1 MGGVREHPR
10 RWVAAADRVAFLG
23 CVVVVL
29 VLAGAAFSRE
39 VLPDDLAVYR
49 GAVDAWLTGGDLY
62 GFARAN
68 GDAFTYPPAT
78 ALTLAWVHLLP
89 VNGLAT
95 AWVLGSGLLLGW
107 CAIALHRS
115 AGIGPGVAYAV
126 LLGSAAGRSNLAF
139 GQFSVVIFALCLL
152 DATVCPTR
160 RRGWLTGIAAALK
173 LTPLVFLP
181 GLTAAGR
188 WRPLRRA
195 LLAAGVVTALGV
207 MILPTA
213 TLHYLRTGVWGVS
226 TVSNWD
232 SPGNQSLRAVLAR
245 SGAPAG
251 WISLGLS
258 LTILVGVLAW
268 LNRHRAVVD
277 DLTLWV
283 ILGLLSILI
292 SPVSWTHHRFW
303 LCVPI
308 LMPKLWT
315 TPARQ
320 LLRLVLLI
328 AVLLPGLDAGRGWGF
343 PITNLG
349 FLTTATLLICLLV
362 TDQSS
367 HQLEPPGGKQVA
379 GSGKL
384 R

>member
-1 MGGVREHPR
+1 M
-10 RWVAAADRVAFLG
+10 LM
-23 CVVVVL
+23 
-29 VLAGAAFSRE
+29 
-39 VLPDDLAVYR
+39 LP
-49 GAVDAWLTGGDLY
+49 
-62 GFARAN
+62 
-68 GDAFTYPPAT
+68 P
-78 ALTLAWVHLLP
+78 TLD
-89 VNGLAT
+89 
-95 AWVLGSGLLLGW
+95 
-107 CAIALHRS
+107 I
-115 AGIGPGVAYAV
+115 
-126 LLGSAAGRSNLAF
+126 
-139 GQFSVVIFALCLL
+139 
-152 DATVCPTR
+152 
-160 RRGWLTGIAAALK
+160 
-173 LTPLVFLP
+173 
-181 GLTAAGR
+181 
-188 WRPLRRA
+188 RP
-195 LLAAGVVTALGV
+195 
-207 MILPTA
+207 PTA

-268 LNRHRAVVD
+268 LNRHRAVID

-308 LMPKLWT
+308 LMPKLWP

-349 FLTTATLLICLLV
+349 FLTTAALLICLLN
-362 TDQSS
+362 
-367 HQLEPPGGKQVA
+367 
-379 GSGKL
+379 